1 MKYMENKEKTM
12 SFTEKME
19 KNPTENTDVNGMNR
33 MNRVEISSLL
43 GDAREMI
50 FVHNGE
56 EYRLRLTAN
65 NKLILTK

>member
-1 MKYMENKEKTM
+1 MKNEDKNTSNGKNDVIPFNNNTGINDM
-12 SFTEKME
+12 SRI
-19 KNPTENTDVNGMNR
+19 G
-33 MNRVEISSLL
+33 RVEVSALL
-43 GDAREMI
+43 GDAREVI

>member
-1 MKYMENKEKTM
+1 MKNEDKNTNNRKNDVVPFNNNTGINDM
-12 SFTEKME
+12 SRI
-19 KNPTENTDVNGMNR
+19 G
-33 MNRVEISSLL
+33 RVEVSALL
-43 GDAREMI
+43 GDAREVI

>member
-1 MKYMENKEKTM
+1 MKNED
-12 SFTEKME
+12 
-19 KNPTENTDVNGMNR
+19 KNTSNGKKDVVPFNNNTGINDMTRIG
-33 MNRVEISSLL
+33 RVEVSALL
-43 GDAREMI
+43 GDAREVI